1 MLPAKEEN
9 QEAHEMTE
17 ENASLV
23 DANTETQSIDS
34 TNSFAIIPT
43 GINTQEAL
51 KRGNRTISETSS
63 FAEIEDDISEW

>member
-1 MLPAKEEN
+1 MLPAKDEELV
-9 QEAHEMTE
+9 AHEMTE

-23 DANTETQSIDS
+23 DVNAETRSMDS

-43 GINTQEAL
+43 GVDTEEAL